1 VFQLINRNYIKI
13 FLPLLII
20 CLNGCTNILGIYY
33 GTRLYQG
40 NPLPREKVALFYCV
54 KGCNI
59 TSVKDVQGNNE
70 YPIANVSKLELHP
83 GHYVISIRYI
93 YGESYARG
101 HIDYAID
108 CKPNHVYLI
117 YPQLFGKSPERMFK
131 PWVYDKNGK
140 ASTNISK
147 ILQIEKFFFI
157 TRKENIGIKKHAAV
171 MSQFYEEL
179 RASSFYMDR

>member
-131 PWVYDKNGK
+131 PWVYDKNGNEDFVLGK
-140 ASTNISK
+140 MVYSEFDEGDIQEFNKGINKYFENTAD
-147 ILQIEKFFFI
+147 
-157 TRKENIGIKKHAAV
+157 RKVFLYNAEGKYWH
-171 MSQFYEEL
+171 
-179 RASSFYMDR
+179 